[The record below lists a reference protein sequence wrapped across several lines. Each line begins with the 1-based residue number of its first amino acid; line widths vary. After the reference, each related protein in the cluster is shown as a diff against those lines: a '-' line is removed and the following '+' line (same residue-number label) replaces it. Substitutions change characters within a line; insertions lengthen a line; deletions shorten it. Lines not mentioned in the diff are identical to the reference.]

1 MRKVKIIQRSVYH
14 KVAEIEVNVPSE
26 VDEFDVQEWLN
37 DNEHLWVDDLD
48 HKINQTEFVFG
59 NGMETDDAWTDWKED
74 SEWRYYD
81 VENKNG
87 GHL

>member
-1 MRKVKIIQRSVYH
+1 MRKVKIMQRSVYH

-26 VDEFDVQEWLN
+26 LDEFNVQEWLT
-37 DNEHLWVDDLD
+37 DNESLWVDELD
-48 HKINQTEFVFG
+48 HKMNETEFVFG
-59 NGMETDDAWTDWKED
+59 NGMETDNWTDWKED

-81 VENKNG
+81 IDNKTG

>member
-26 VDEFDVQEWLN
+26 LDEFNVQEWLN
-37 DNEHLWVDDLD
+37 DNENLWVDDLD
-48 HKINQTEFVFG
+48 HKMNETEFVFG
-59 NGMETDDAWTDWKED
+59 NGMETDDSWTDWKED

-81 VENKNG
+81 IDNKTG